1 MAHALLKLSDK
12 PDFPDLE
19 VSETK
24 EDMLSL
30 LESARKKISL
40 LKKEKNISWPRV
52 MQPFNEA
59 FDQVSRAF
67 GVVRHIESVC
77 DHENWRALYTQLLE
91 QVTDFYNEVFHDKE
105 LFQLLQNLQEK
116 EEEKL
121 SQDKAQDLKQTLRAF
136 KLSGV
141 LLNDQDRALF
151 REKEK
156 ELSLASSKFSQ
167 NVLDATDAF
176 TVPLSGPDALAGL
189 NDDEKALFKTET
201 EGYALKLQFPY
212 YRLIMKSAED
222 RTLRAKMHHAYHT
235 RASDLFAEGAWDNGP
250 LIDRI
255 LNLRSDIA
263 HLLGFSTYAERSLV
277 TKMAKTSEE
286 VFALIDSI
294 VEKARP
300 LAKKEWQELVD
311 FAANDLFLDPLE
323 PWDISFASEK
333 LKEKNYA
340 FSENVVKSYFIVDSV
355 LKGLFDL
362 IYHLYGVEFIPEKRP
377 LWHEE
382 VRFYRLEKKGVSLGG
397 LYMDLYAR
405 ERKRGGAWMDE
416 YCGRW
421 KTETGLQLP
430 LAYLICNFTPPI
442 EGQEKAHLSHD
453 EIVTLFH
460 EMGHSLHHLL
470 TEVDEVGVA
479 GISGVEWDAVEAP
492 SQFMENFAWEYDVL
506 QTLSRGV
513 NGGLPKT
520 LFDKMRAAKNFQVG
534 LTILR
539 QMQFAAFDMAIHRQ
553 KTKSCDWRKSWQE
566 VQKKIAIFSHA
577 PYERFAQS
585 FEHIFSG
592 GYAAGY
598 YSYVWAEILAAD
610 IYALFKQGG
619 IEKRRENGEKFLA
632 EFLSRGSTRSAMAS
646 FIAFRGRQPKID
658 AFFESLNPGENQSP
672 HRRESLWL

>member
-1 MAHALLKLSDK
+1 
-12 PDFPDLE
+12 
-19 VSETK
+19 
-24 EDMLSL
+24 MLSL

-323 PWDISFASEK
+323 P
-333 LKEKNYA
+333 
-340 FSENVVKSYFIVDSV
+340 VSYT
-355 LKGLFDL
+355 
-362 IYHLYGVEFIPEKRP
+362 HL
-377 LWHEE
+377 
-382 VRFYRLEKKGVSLGG
+382 
-397 LYMDLYAR
+397 
-405 ERKRGGAWMDE
+405 
-416 YCGRW
+416 
-421 KTETGLQLP
+421 TLP
-430 LAYLICNFTPPI
+430 TTP
-442 EGQEKAHLSHD
+442 
-453 EIVTLFH
+453 
-460 EMGHSLHHLL
+460 
-470 TEVDEVGVA
+470 
-479 GISGVEWDAVEAP
+479 
-492 SQFMENFAWEYDVL
+492 
-506 QTLSRGV
+506 
-513 NGGLPKT
+513 
-520 LFDKMRAAKNFQVG
+520 
-534 LTILR
+534 
-539 QMQFAAFDMAIHRQ
+539 
-553 KTKSCDWRKSWQE
+553 
-566 VQKKIAIFSHA
+566 
-577 PYERFAQS
+577 
-585 FEHIFSG
+585 
-592 GYAAGY
+592 
-598 YSYVWAEILAAD
+598 YV
-610 IYALFKQGG
+610 
-619 IEKRRENGEKFLA
+619 
-632 EFLSRGSTRSAMAS
+632 
-646 FIAFRGRQPKID
+646 
-658 AFFESLNPGENQSP
+658 
-672 HRRESLWL
+672 

>member
-382 VRFYRLEKKGVSLGG
+382 VRFYRLEKKGVSFCL
-397 LYMDLYAR
+397 LY
-405 ERKRGGAWMDE
+405 
-416 YCGRW
+416 
-421 KTETGLQLP
+421 T
-430 LAYLICNFTPPI
+430 
-442 EGQEKAHLSHD
+442 S
-453 EIVTLFH
+453 
-460 EMGHSLHHLL
+460 
-470 TEVDEVGVA
+470 
-479 GISGVEWDAVEAP
+479 P
-492 SQFMENFAWEYDVL
+492 SPRD
-506 QTLSRGV
+506 
-513 NGGLPKT
+513 
-520 LFDKMRAAKNFQVG
+520 
-534 LTILR
+534 
-539 QMQFAAFDMAIHRQ
+539 
-553 KTKSCDWRKSWQE
+553 
-566 VQKKIAIFSHA
+566 
-577 PYERFAQS
+577 
-585 FEHIFSG
+585 
-592 GYAAGY
+592 
-598 YSYVWAEILAAD
+598 
-610 IYALFKQGG
+610 
-619 IEKRRENGEKFLA
+619 
-632 EFLSRGSTRSAMAS
+632 
-646 FIAFRGRQPKID
+646 
-658 AFFESLNPGENQSP
+658 
-672 HRRESLWL
+672 